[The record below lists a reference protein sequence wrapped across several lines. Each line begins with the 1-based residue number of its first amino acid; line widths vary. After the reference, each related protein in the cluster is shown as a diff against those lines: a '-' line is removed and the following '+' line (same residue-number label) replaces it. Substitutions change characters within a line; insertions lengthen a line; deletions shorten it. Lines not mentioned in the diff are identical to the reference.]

1 MKKLIAILFL
11 SLICLTT
18 LSGKV
23 YSWDMNYEL
32 AMDAEEGEN
41 KNKEGKKDSKEYT
54 ASNYSKTF
62 YAPLALYFFKEQK
75 AFILPQPV
83 IDKQT
88 PPPDFTC

>member
-41 KNKEGKKDSKEYT
+41 KEGKKDSKEYT
-54 ASNYSKTF
+54 AYHSSKTF
-62 YAPLALYFFKEQK
+62 NATLARYFFKEHK
-75 AFILPQPV
+75 AFIFPQPV